1 MFRALIGLLA
11 GVLLA
16 GAIFAGPLSPLP
28 MRAEPDDTGT
38 SLTAGGDD
46 ATSAS
51 ETIAAVLD
59 GAGSGITDADTA
71 AYYQKLVDSYRLV
84 DGDQRDETA
93 ASKALPDIDNIT
105 RQAITLPLQEVGK
118 MIRDEEIARFY
129 QGFLESTGL
138 TDATD

>member
-38 SLTAGGDD
+38 SLTAGDD

-51 ETIAAVLD
+51 QTIAAVLD

-71 AYYQKLVDSYRLV
+71 AYYQKLVDSYRL
-84 DGDQRDETA
+84 DETA
-93 ASKALPDIDNIT
+93 ADAETLPNIDNIT
-105 RQAITLPLQEVGK
+105 RQAITLPLLEAGK
-118 MIRDEEIARFY
+118 TIRDREIAEFY
-129 QGFLESTGL
+129 QDFLESTGL